1 MRAPTL
7 PSLARRIRPTRQRLD
22 WVLIYGPVRTGTTLM
37 KQLVAETARREVSDW
52 GLGPVAIGPVGGNS
66 RLDLTNFRRLLS
78 RQVLAAA
85 ARGEGTTLDLVY
97 KQANLTV
104 DEHAAVTDMWG
115 PPRRTIFCFREP
127 AAFLASAKAKFPDV
141 EVQRFRERNYLAT
154 VETFEQLGGDVFVYG
169 PGAGLEDYLRFLAP
183 LPVVGRTPVE
193 YRGSRAPELATQA
206 MWDAFERI
214 RAQARFGDLSPVEQ
228 GA

>member
-1 MRAPTL
+1 MSAAM
-7 PSLARRIRPTRQRLD
+7 SSFLARRMRPPRQRLD

-52 GLGPVAIGPVGGNS
+52 GLGPVAIGPVGANS
-66 RLDLTNFRRLLS
+66 RLDLTKFRRLLA
-78 RQVLAAA
+78 RQVLADAT
-85 ARGEGTTLDLVY
+85 RGGGTTLDLVY

-104 DEHAAVTDMWG
+104 EEHAAVTDIWG

-127 AAFLASAKAKFPDV
+127 AAFLASAQAKFPDV
-141 EVQRFRERNYLAT
+141 EVQQLRERNYLAT
-154 VETFEQLGGDVFVYG
+154 VETFERIGGDVFVYG

-193 YRGSRAPELATQA
+193 YRGSRAPELATPA
-206 MWDAFERI
+206 MWDVFERI
-214 RAQARFGDLSPVEQ
+214 REQARFGDLSPVEQ